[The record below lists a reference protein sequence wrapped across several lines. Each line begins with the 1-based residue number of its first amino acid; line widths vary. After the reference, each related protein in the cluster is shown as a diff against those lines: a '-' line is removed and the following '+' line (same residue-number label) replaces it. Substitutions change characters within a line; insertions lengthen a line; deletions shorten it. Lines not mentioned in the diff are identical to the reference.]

1 MNKIRH
7 ASLEQTPTPPERLP
21 RLVPP
26 SALSNPVSPPRRH
39 QDSEGHDFTPP
50 YFPPRYPG
58 SRISEDIT
66 TKIQYP
72 NDQLTHL
79 HVTSSS
85 PPQKYLIP
93 VSMTHAYDSNNTYT
107 GAAADA
113 RRYWNANLP
122 SVISGVAVNS
132 FQEEWQPTGDDAEK
146 RKRLNVKEFRQR
158 RRDRR
163 DSKSFLTS
171 ESDNN
176 AVSVM
181 NFKYS

>member
-1 MNKIRH
+1 MNRIRH

-21 RLVPP
+21 RLVLP
-26 SALSNPVSPPRRH
+26 SALSNPVSPPRGH
-39 QDSEGHDFTPP
+39 QDSEGQDFTPP

-58 SRISEDIT
+58 HRTSEDIT
-66 TKIQYP
+66 TKIRHP
-72 NDQLTHL
+72 SDQLTHS
-79 HVTSSS
+79 HVASPSS
-85 PPQKYLIP
+85 PQKYLTP

-107 GAAADA
+107 GAATDA
-113 RRYWNANLP
+113 RRFRNANLP
-122 SVISGVAVNS
+122 SVTSGVAVNN
-132 FQEEWQPTGDDAEK
+132 FQEEWQPSGDDAEK
-146 RKRLNVKEFRQR
+146 RKRFNLKEYRQR

-181 NFKYS
+181 NFK